1 MNASAIVRPALAQVS
16 NAWYSADSLNW
27 GQGELGDVG
36 DGPRLQTIKG
46 NPGPCLSLTCPS

>member
-16 NAWYSADSLNW
+16 NAWYSADSLTW